1 MKRSFIY
8 FSRIFVFPFL
18 KACIEEIDGK
28 ENLPKEG
35 NFIIASNH
43 RSHTDSWLIMYALD
57 GRLKKVHFLGS
68 KEGISGFIKNT
79 ILYYFAETVS
89 VDRKHVKREKILNKL
104 EDMLKKDRIVIIYP
118 EGNSNMKT
126 ELLRGKT
133 GVAELALKTGKPVI
147 PVGIYKKDKLS
158 KYVIKIGEPIYF
170 PKEKE
175 LFGKT
180 VKDSQDY
187 RFILREVTD
196 RIMVEISKLCKK
208 SYNLNYEDSCSPY
221 PQN

>member
-18 KACIEEIDGK
+18 RACIEEIDGK

-43 RSHTDSWLIMYALD
+43 QSHLDSWLIMFVLNE
-57 GRLKKVHFLGS
+57 RLKKIHFLGT
-68 KEGISGFIKNT
+68 KEGISGFIKHT
-79 ILYYFAETVS
+79 ILYYFSETVA
-89 VDRKHVKREKILNKL
+89 VDRKHVKREKILRKL
-104 EDMLKKDRIVIIYP
+104 EDVLKKDRIVIIYP
-118 EGNSNMKT
+118 EGNSNIKS
-126 ELLRGKT
+126 ELLKGKT

-147 PVGIYKKDKLS
+147 PIGIHRKEKSS
-158 KYVIKIGEPIYF
+158 KYIIRIGKPTYF
-170 PKEKE
+170 LKEKE
-175 LFGKT
+175 LFERT
-180 VKDSQDY
+180 VKDSEDY

-196 RIMVEISKLCKK
+196 KIMVEISKLCKK
-208 SYNLNYEDSCSPY
+208 PYNFNYENNCSTY